1 MLQSFT
7 PHATPHA
14 NVLEPAALLPRTPD
28 GPAATM
34 DLLLSVLESAEV
46 GVVVADASARAM
58 YMNAS
63 ARSML
68 DSPLGVMPP
77 WLTIVLPNLRANV
90 ERHGQAVERLVHG
103 DLTVRIRARGLARP
117 GTMLIEL
124 AIAQG
129 SGSRQIAEQLAR
141 GLGLQI
147 TDARLL
153 ALLWRGLSN
162 DEIAQELTVRTGTIK
177 SRLFRLYQKLG
188 VKKRPAAVLRAQE
201 VLAT

>member
-1 MLQSFT
+1 MLHPVPPLPPGST
-7 PHATPHA
+7 ERPG
-14 NVLEPAALLPRTPD
+14 LAARIAD
-28 GPAATM
+28 GPGATM
-34 DLLLSVLESAEV
+34 DLLLSVLECAEV
-46 GVVVADASARAM
+46 GVVVADASGRAM

-77 WLTIVLPNLRANV
+77 WLVAALPSLRAQV
-90 ERHGQAVERLVHG
+90 ERDVQAVERVAHG

-117 GTMLIEL
+117 GTILIEL

-129 SGSRQIAEQLAR
+129 SGSRQVAEQLAR

-162 DEIAQELTVRTGTIK
+162 DEIAQTLGVRTGTIK

-201 VLAT
+201 VLAS